1 MISVSVSRLIAVAAF
16 AVLPMG
22 CMDSTHFVKDGKPTG
37 LPAHSSYYVALPED
51 GQYGAKP
58 YPGSGKMTS
67 SIIKSTLQKNSQKV
81 TSSNRVEDF
90 DQALNSARIGGY
102 SYLVFPTILHWEDRA
117 TEWNFM
123 RDKVEVK
130 IDIVDVFSGE
140 AESSTVIDGKSGIAT
155 LGGDHPQDLL
165 PDPINEYFR
174 SALYGTAQ

>member
-1 MISVSVSRLIAVAAF
+1 
-16 AVLPMG
+16 
-22 CMDSTHFVKDGKPTG
+22 
-37 LPAHSSYYVALPED
+37 
-51 GQYGAKP
+51 
-58 YPGSGKMTS
+58 MTS
-67 SIIKSTLQKNSQKV
+67 SS
-81 TSSNRVEDF
+81 RVEDF

-140 AESSTVIDGKSGIAT
+140 AESSTVIDGRSGIAT